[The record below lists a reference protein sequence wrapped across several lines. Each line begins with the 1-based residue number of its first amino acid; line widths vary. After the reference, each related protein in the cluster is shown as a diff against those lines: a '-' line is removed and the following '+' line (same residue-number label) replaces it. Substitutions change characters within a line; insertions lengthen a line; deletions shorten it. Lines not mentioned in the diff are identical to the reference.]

1 MSEPRYA
8 ALRALQQLRAVTAEP
23 PAATA
28 EPDEVLTRGHQVL
41 AAREEPLRDLF
52 AALERDPG
60 ALRGVDEAAELY
72 ACVQQ
77 RAAAW
82 HAALARAKHVVGERL
97 QSAARLRQARR

>member
-8 ALRALQQLRAVTAEP
+8 ALRALQQLSAATDEP

-28 EPDEVLTRGHQVL
+28 EPDEVLTRGHAVL

-52 AALERDPG
+52 AALDRDPG
-60 ALRGVDEAAELY
+60 ALRGVAEAAELY
-72 ACVQQ
+72 ASVQE

-82 HAALARAKHVVGERL
+82 HAALARAKHLVGERL
-97 QSAARLRQARR
+97 QSAARQRQARR